1 MSESEKKSSDKP
13 KGVTRSDGEL
23 APSVSDREVQT
34 FSDYSNTDESL
45 GIENPIRVHQ
55 PIKVDRLQPQFLVP
69 LGVNTIS
76 ILDKDLISP
85 KHEESGGIFF
95 QESPFFFQYNNQ
107 NPSNIQKHNLNS
119 SKSKKHNKKTP
130 SPQTNQNPESDSP
143 SVQLQSDETGVETSN
158 LQTNQGGSSSNPEN
172 INYIQNQESE

>member
-55 PIKVDRLQPQFLVP
+55 PIKVDRSEERRV
-69 LGVNTIS
+69 GNECRS
-76 ILDKDLISP
+76 RWSP
-85 KHEESGGIFF
+85 YH
-95 QESPFFFQYNNQ
+95 
-107 NPSNIQKHNLNS
+107 
-119 SKSKKHNKKTP
+119 
-130 SPQTNQNPESDSP
+130 
-143 SVQLQSDETGVETSN
+143 
-158 LQTNQGGSSSNPEN
+158 
-172 INYIQNQESE
+172 